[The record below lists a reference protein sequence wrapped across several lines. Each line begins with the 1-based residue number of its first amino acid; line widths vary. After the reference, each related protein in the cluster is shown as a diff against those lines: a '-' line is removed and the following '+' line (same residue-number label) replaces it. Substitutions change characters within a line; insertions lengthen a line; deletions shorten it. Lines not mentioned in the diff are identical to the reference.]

1 MRGHVA
7 RYSEAKMKGLVIL
20 LALLATPAAAAP
32 TYLRCSFPSRDAS
45 FEVQITAD
53 EANSTVTVFMP
64 RTGHTER
71 MNAVFTPT
79 QVLFQNRMM
88 SYALSRTDLSI
99 RRTVPAIR
107 AVDEG
112 RCDLVTAP
120 RRAF

>member
-1 MRGHVA
+1 
-7 RYSEAKMKGLVIL
+7 MKGLVIS

-32 TYLRCSFPSRDAS
+32 TYLTCSFPSRDAS

-53 EANSTVTVFMP
+53 QANSTVTVFMP

-79 QVLFQNRMM
+79 QVHFQNRMM
-88 SYALSRTDLSI
+88 SYVLSRTDLSI

-107 AVDEG
+107 AVDDG
-112 RCDLVTAP
+112 RCGLVITP
-120 RRAF
+120 RRVF